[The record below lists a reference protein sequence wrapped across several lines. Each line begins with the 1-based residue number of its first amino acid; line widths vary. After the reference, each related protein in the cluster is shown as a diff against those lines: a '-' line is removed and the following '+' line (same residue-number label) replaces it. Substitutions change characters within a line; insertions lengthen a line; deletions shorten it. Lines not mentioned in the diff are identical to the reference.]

1 MDAVCENNL
10 VAFVHN
16 IKCCGK
22 IYRTSSFS
30 VIFNFHCR
38 RSLTRME
45 AASHAKQKAEK
56 NAMRRER
63 ASTSNN
69 AAASVSEPKPKVA
82 NTGTPQA
89 GKDAV
94 SSTASR
100 KKDGHFNVGARS
112 KVKSDDKS
120 TKNFNNDKRQG
131 HSNEGNTVS
140 ALVKTK
146 EAIKTDKTLPSQKNT
161 SGNVDSKSAV
171 RKDKPK
177 PTATENNNAAAS
189 LLKDVTNGKPR
200 QKLAKDNFD
209 FLNKHSPEPA
219 NKSVIFQLPTLRK
232 IPNKTLTPVTIK
244 KPIGSDAGK
253 NALTNKSMPKLQE
266 ANAGK
271 HMNSPAKDTL
281 SDRPVE
287 QNEESSEKA
296 KPKTQDNYVA
306 KRSDLK
312 ANHNATAKRAEAN
325 IIDGNAAELVKSK
338 RHADNAVTHVHDSK
352 RENVHTD
359 LKATENETN
368 RNPVKDNNHKEPRRY
383 EKHPSADTVDHAKTE
398 DVDDSG
404 RSDSINRLCMQWPP
418 PEDKPV
424 NQWKPRIQIINK
436 VGDVLKPDGTIDEDA
451 TGSSASAGSKSSKPK
466 SQTIAVENE
475 DEKKSKPTAMSPK
488 PKVQSRST
496 VEGKPRGDIPN
507 KLSSKVDIPNT
518 LPSKFEVKPRGDIPN
533 KLTSKVEGKP
543 RSDQTKTLP
552 SKVDG
557 KSRRDVPNMLLSK
570 FEGKPHCDQP
580 KTLPSKTEGKQHG
593 DTPNTTNVP
602 SRLNKRPKRPNLNG
616 DGAEQDDNIQKAAFA
631 GRKALVLDR
640 CPWSKKESNES
651 TISATIARFHADTS
665 HESSV
670 SGTTISTTNKT
681 TTSSILRRSSLTRR
695 ERLVSDDDGVHGKAW
710 SKAKRISRRDEAN
723 DTLYLSMNDNVRRKP
738 RRRTPSDE
746 AGDCDAVKATSRA
759 AATSDDVSEGGCGAC
774 ETNNGP
780 RMRVTDAIAQWTNMA
795 KTNNDVDYRRWRR
808 GGSTPSAPGSPDT
821 ITDGARWPS
830 QATTAYVER

>member
-1 MDAVCENNL
+1 
-10 VAFVHN
+10 
-16 IKCCGK
+16 
-22 IYRTSSFS
+22 
-30 VIFNFHCR
+30 
-38 RSLTRME
+38 ME

-69 AAASVSEPKPKVA
+69 AATSVSEPKPKVA
-82 NTGTPQA
+82 NTGNPHA
-89 GKDAV
+89 GKDAATIA
-94 SSTASR
+94 STASR
-100 KKDGHFNVGARS
+100 AKDGNVNVGVRS

-120 TKNFNNDKRQG
+120 ATNDGKRHG
-131 HSNEGNTVS
+131 HLNDGNSVS
-140 ALVKTK
+140 VLVKTK

-244 KPIGSDAGK
+244 KPMGSDAGK
-253 NALTNKSMPKLQE
+253 SALTNKSTPKLQE

-271 HMNSPAKDTL
+271 HMNSPAKDKL
-281 SDRPVE
+281 GDRPVE
-287 QNEESSEKA
+287 QKEKSSGKA
-296 KPKTQDNYVA
+296 KPKTQDNYVV
-306 KRSDLK
+306 KRTDLK
-312 ANHNATAKRAEAN
+312 ANHNAPAKRAEAN
-325 IIDGNAAELVKSK
+325 IVDGNTTELLKSK
-338 RHADNAVTHVHDSK
+338 RHADSAVKHVHDSK

-359 LKATENETN
+359 LKAAETCLARNEIN
-368 RNPVKDNNHKEPRRY
+368 RNPVKDNTHKEPRRY

-451 TGSSASAGSKSSKPK
+451 TGSSASAGSKSSKSK
-466 SQTIAVENE
+466 SQTNAVENA

-507 KLSSKVDIPNT
+507 KLPSKVDIPNT

-570 FEGKPHCDQP
+570 FEGKPHSDQH
-580 KTLPSKTEGKQHG
+580 KTLPLKAEGKQHG
-593 DTPNTTNVP
+593 DTPNTINVP

-616 DGAEQDDNIQKAAFA
+616 DGAAQDDNTPKTFA

-640 CPWSKKESNES
+640 CPWSNKESNES
-651 TISATIARFHADTS
+651 TISATIARFHAETS
-665 HESSV
+665 NESSV

-723 DTLYLSMNDNVRRKP
+723 DTLYLSMNDNARRKP

-746 AGDCDAVKATSRA
+746 AGDCDADKATSRA
-759 AATSDDVSEGGCGAC
+759 AASSDDVSEGGCGAC
-774 ETNNGP
+774 DATNSP

-795 KTNNDVDYRRWRR
+795 KTSNDVDYRRWRR
-808 GGSTPSAPGSPDT
+808 GGSTPSAPGSPDP
-821 ITDGARWPS
+821 ITDDARWPN
-830 QATTAYVER
+830 QATSAYVER

>member
-1 MDAVCENNL
+1 
-10 VAFVHN
+10 
-16 IKCCGK
+16 
-22 IYRTSSFS
+22 
-30 VIFNFHCR
+30 
-38 RSLTRME
+38 ME

-69 AAASVSEPKPKVA
+69 AATSVSEPKPKVA
-82 NTGTPQA
+82 NTGNSHT

-94 SSTASR
+94 SSAASR
-100 KKDGHFNVGARS
+100 AKDGHVNVGARS

-177 PTATENNNAAAS
+177 PTATENNNATAS

-281 SDRPVE
+281 SDRHVE
-287 QNEESSEKA
+287 QKEKSSEKA
-296 KPKTQDNYVA
+296 KPKTQDNYGV
-306 KRSDLK
+306 KRTDLK
-312 ANHNATAKRAEAN
+312 GNHNTPAKPAEAN
-325 IIDGNAAELVKSK
+325 IVDGNAAELVKSV
-338 RHADNAVTHVHDSK
+338 RNADSAIKHVHDSK

-359 LKATENETN
+359 LKAAETCLARNEIN
-368 RNPVKDNNHKEPRRY
+368 RNPVKDNTHKEPRRY

-451 TGSSASAGSKSSKPK
+451 SGLSASAGSKSSKPISRTNTVEK
-466 SQTIAVENE
+466 S
-475 DEKKSKPTAMSPK
+475 DEKTAKPTAMSPK
-488 PKVQSRST
+488 PKVQSRSK
-496 VEGKPRGDIPN
+496 VEEKPRGDIPN

-518 LPSKFEVKPRGDIPN
+518 LPSKFEVRPRGDIPN

-543 RSDQTKTLP
+543 RSDQPKTLP

-570 FEGKPHCDQP
+570 FEGKPQCDQP

-593 DTPNTTNVP
+593 DTPNTISVA
-602 SRLNKRPKRPNLNG
+602 SRLNKRPKRPNING
-616 DGAEQDDNIQKAAFA
+616 DGAAQDDTTQKTFA

-651 TISATIARFHADTS
+651 TISATIAMFHAETS
-665 HESSV
+665 HETSV

-723 DTLYLSMNDNVRRKP
+723 DTLYLSMNDNARRKP

-746 AGDCDAVKATSRA
+746 AGDCDAGKATSRA
-759 AATSDDVSEGGCGAC
+759 AASSDDVSEGGCGAC
-774 ETNNGP
+774 DTNNGP

-795 KTNNDVDYRRWRR
+795 KTSNDVDYRRWRR

-821 ITDGARWPS
+821 ITDGARWPN
-830 QATTAYVER
+830 QATSAYVER